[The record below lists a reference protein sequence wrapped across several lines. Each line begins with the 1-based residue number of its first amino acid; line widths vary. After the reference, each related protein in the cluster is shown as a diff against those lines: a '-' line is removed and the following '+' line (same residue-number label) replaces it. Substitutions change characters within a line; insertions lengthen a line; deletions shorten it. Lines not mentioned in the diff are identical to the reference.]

1 MITEIG
7 IFATIL
13 LTLHSKEDNEMK
25 TNKISLLGKVIVI
38 FSCIM
43 MIVMVLGKWLDLYQ
57 IPMIFGN
64 SIPHEYSLFEISD
77 FMDTFNMYLENET
90 IQVYST
96 LLSVGAVAAIVLSVI
111 TIITALVNNSLSN
124 VSSAILMIVNVLL
137 AGVFVGTIIYV
148 NGEMEE
154 ATYGG
159 IKELLRGTSKPYFMI
174 AFSILNIIG
183 VRLKCKIQ
191 PSTETNKKAD
201 IKYNCTGCGAEL
213 PAGTKF
219 CTHCGKKADDIQ
231 DTYQEKFCTSCGAK
245 IDPNMTFCVSC
256 GAKVDINEN

>member
-1 MITEIG
+1 
-7 IFATIL
+7 
-13 LTLHSKEDNEMK
+13 MK

-43 MIVMVLGKWLDLYQ
+43 MIVMVSGKWLDLYQ
-57 IPMIFGN
+57 IPIIFGD

-90 IQVYST
+90 IQVYSA

-111 TIITALVNNSLSN
+111 TIITALINNSLSN
-124 VSSAILMIVNVLL
+124 VSSVILMIVSVLL
-137 AGVFVGTIIYV
+137 TGVFVGTIIYI

-159 IKELLRGTSKPYFMI
+159 IKELLRGTSKPYWLI
-174 AFSILNIIG
+174 AFSIFNMIG

-191 PSTETNKKAD
+191 SSTETNKKVD
-201 IKYNCTGCGAEL
+201 FKHNCTGCGAEL
-213 PAGTKF
+213 PVGVRF

-231 DTYQEKFCTSCGAK
+231 NAHKERFCISCGAK

-256 GAKVDINEN
+256 GSKVNINEN